1 MAEKKAYKISFTEHP
16 DHLYVELTGDS
27 ISEAIIREYI
37 ADIIAKC
44 SETGHERILCYRDI
58 PAVLPEGSVYHTVSE
73 SLDALRGKKVAVVN
87 PHEKIDAAV
96 QFGMTVAQNR
106 GGNYE
111 SFQDIDQAREWLLK

>member
-16 DHLYVELTGDS
+16 DYLYVELTGDS

-44 SETGHERILCYRDI
+44 NETGLDRILLYRDI
-58 PAVLPEGSVYHTVSE
+58 PVVMPEGTVYHTVSA

-87 PHEKIDAAV
+87 PHAKIDAAV

-106 GGNYE
+106 GGDYA
-111 SFQDIDQAREWLLK
+111 SFSETEEALGWLLK